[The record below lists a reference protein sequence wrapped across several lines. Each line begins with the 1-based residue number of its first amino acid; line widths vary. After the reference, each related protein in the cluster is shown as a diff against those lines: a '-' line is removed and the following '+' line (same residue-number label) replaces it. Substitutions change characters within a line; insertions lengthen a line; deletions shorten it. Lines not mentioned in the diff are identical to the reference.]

1 MCRLV
6 IWRKSNKAVVKLQV
20 TPKEDLKIGDEVVTG
35 FTMQHIYVN
44 TITTVDNKEPQKCE
58 HKVKV
63 FLTLGNLV
71 GSE

>member
-1 MCRLV
+1 M
-6 IWRKSNKAVVKLQV
+6 V
-20 TPKEDLKIGDEVVTG
+20 TPRDLEINSEVVAG
-35 FTMQHIYVN
+35 FTMQHVYTN
-44 TITTVDNKEPQKCE
+44 TITTTVENKESDKYD